1 MTEDG
6 GRMTEDGGRMT
17 EGVGQRT
24 SAFAEATADKED
36 GGRRTEISGQGVVGA
51 TASYGFYG
59 LHGWGG
65 EGVSMIQPFLCA
77 ASATLCTTICQ
88 LHLFCARFDEAIWIS
103 QKPGRTEPAPPA
115 LHFEV
120 FLCSCVSLVRRSF
133 SEGGCFPAW
142 LSPWGP
148 ILLLRLAAPWFI
160 PALDRSP
167 ANHRPPSSALSPFPR
182 AASRKRLIGDDS
194 PYPTRPF
201 SERVGRGI
209 PAEPDCS
216 ENTFLD
222 AIPPWILDI
231 GH

>member
-1 MTEDG
+1 MQRG
-6 GRMTEDGGRMT
+6 GAATK
-17 EGVGQRT
+17 
-24 SAFAEATADKED
+24 EAGPRKTRESTK
-36 GGRRTEISGQGVVGA
+36 RGA
-51 TASYGFYG
+51 LNGNQQT
-59 LHGWGG
+59 
-65 EGVSMIQPFLCA
+65 MRCN
-77 ASATLCTTICQ
+77 LCTTICQ
-88 LHLFCARFDEAIWIS
+88 LHLFCARFYEAILIS

-142 LSPWGP
+142 LSPWVL

-167 ANHRPPSSALSPFPR
+167 ADHRLPSSALSPFPR

-201 SERVGRGI
+201 PERVGRGI
-209 PAEPDCS
+209 PAEPDGS
-216 ENTFLD
+216 ENTFFD
-222 AIPPWILDI
+222 AALPLLPLNI
-231 GH
+231 